1 MCLKLNDTP
10 TKPLI
15 DGNIRYKVM
24 LRLGG
29 KPCRFQSYHY
39 LKIWTLGRRHRC
51 GTTCSVAKLRKYK
64 SHDEGLHVLVHK
76 KDAEYVAVL
85 LKRAYQGGDVVVVE
99 LQMKDHIASGSWY
112 RDAHH
117 LPSETWRYGTILKVC
132 A

>member
-39 LKIWTLGRRHRC
+39 PKIWTLGRRHRC
-51 GTTCSVAKLRKYK
+51 GTTYSVAKLRKYM

-76 KDAEYVAVL
+76 KDAECVAVL
-85 LKRAYQGGDVVVVE
+85 AKDALRSEDIVVVE

-112 RDAHH
+112 RDARY
-117 LPSETWRYGTILKVC
+117 LPSETWCHGTILKVC